1 MATTTA
7 NRLNELAAIFASAA
21 LSCPF
26 ARYQSGG
33 PAAAKPVAGR
43 RRGAGGFSDAAGPPA
58 APHGTDSGW
67 FPRRRACGGA
77 PVVFLDRVSRVIFVY
92 LLCVYVVLLLWC
104 SLCAVGCV
112 SPPRFLALF
121 LCVVFCVS
129 CAFYVCFVCLC
140 FCGAAFVFLLPI
152 PLALG
157 SNRCSSC
164 AVAHIL
170 CW

>member
-104 SLCAVGCV
+104 LLCAVGCV
-112 SPPRFLALF
+112 SPPPFPCAF
-121 LCVVFCVS
+121 FVCCVLCFMRVLCVFCVL
-129 CAFYVCFVCLC
+129 V
-140 FCGAAFVFLLPI
+140 LLWCCV
-152 PLALG
+152 
-157 SNRCSSC
+157 RFF
-164 AVAHIL
+164 VAHPIGSWL
-170 CW
+170 